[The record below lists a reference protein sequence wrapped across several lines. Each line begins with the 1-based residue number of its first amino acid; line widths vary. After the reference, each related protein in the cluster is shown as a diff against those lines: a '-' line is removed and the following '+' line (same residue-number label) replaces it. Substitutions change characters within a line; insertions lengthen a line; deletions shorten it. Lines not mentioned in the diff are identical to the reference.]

1 MSTKHRHG
9 SRGRPR
15 QPVPKT
21 LPDDLYDYDDD
32 PTPRV
37 SPPRG
42 RPLHLFDV
50 ERLPVIDDW
59 PEDVPITDL
68 RLTVPA
74 SRFFEVDERMNPI
87 AESPVDGTGADVR
100 TPRPVGELDLDTA
113 FGGLTLTPMAG
124 EPDASVRGASAW
136 LEAPDGRRLTLWQN
150 ADWGYVQVFTTQ
162 IFPKAGER
170 VAAVAVEPMTAPPD
184 ALNSGQGLIWLEPG
198 ERWEGSWGLVYGA

>member
-37 SPPRG
+37 SPTRG

-59 PEDVPITDL
+59 PEDVPITEAEIQ
-68 RLTVPA
+68 V
-74 SRFFEVDERMNPI
+74 FERWF
-87 AESPVDGTGADVR
+87 ADVFD
-100 TPRPVGELDLDTA
+100 ELFGSVDL
-113 FGGLTLTPMAG
+113 
-124 EPDASVRGASAW
+124 PDDLKSLSYYDN
-136 LEAPDGRRLTLWQN
+136 EIP
-150 ADWGYVQVFTTQ
+150 
-162 IFPKAGER
+162 
-170 VAAVAVEPMTAPPD
+170 
-184 ALNSGQGLIWLEPG
+184 
-198 ERWEGSWGLVYGA
+198 

>member
-59 PEDVPITDL
+59 PEDVPITEAEIQ
-68 RLTVPA
+68 V
-74 SRFFEVDERMNPI
+74 FERWF
-87 AESPVDGTGADVR
+87 ADVFGDLFGSVELPDDLKILSR
-100 TPRPVGELDLDTA
+100 DDKVTP
-113 FGGLTLTPMAG
+113 
-124 EPDASVRGASAW
+124 
-136 LEAPDGRRLTLWQN
+136 
-150 ADWGYVQVFTTQ
+150 
-162 IFPKAGER
+162 
-170 VAAVAVEPMTAPPD
+170 
-184 ALNSGQGLIWLEPG
+184 
-198 ERWEGSWGLVYGA
+198 

>member
-50 ERLPVIDDW
+50 ARLPVIDDW
-59 PEDVPITDL
+59 PEDVPITEAEIQ
-68 RLTVPA
+68 V
-74 SRFFEVDERMNPI
+74 FERWF
-87 AESPVDGTGADVR
+87 ADVFD
-100 TPRPVGELDLDTA
+100 ELFGSVDL
-113 FGGLTLTPMAG
+113 
-124 EPDASVRGASAW
+124 PDDLKSLSYYDN
-136 LEAPDGRRLTLWQN
+136 EKP
-150 ADWGYVQVFTTQ
+150 
-162 IFPKAGER
+162 
-170 VAAVAVEPMTAPPD
+170 
-184 ALNSGQGLIWLEPG
+184 
-198 ERWEGSWGLVYGA
+198 